1 MAEDELAGEGGNPIS
16 QRHLLGLI
24 LEIRNLKDD
33 AAARKLGVSIQQIR
47 EWASELEK
55 EGWVI
60 ISSDDGVMQS
70 YSVTKGGLGKLK
82 SLKKQITEQENYVP
96 KPVVPPKAR
105 MAESRARFKSR
116 IDAYGN
122 LVKSS
127 YRDFILLASTLISV
141 YLLYVFITKP
151 NNEVLSFFLA
161 VLIFSVVLLLFN
173 QYDRYLKTKKVISFI
188 EWLMWVIGSRK
199 RYVAIIITYIL
210 MIYFVVMFIVYPAD
224 RAAYLTY
231 SIVVI
236 STSVLISAPK
246 KNVMDVIKFYIGIIF
261 LTYSVLLIVGLRSIT
276 ITLLEESSRIVDV
289 IVGVVILLLVQLND
303 ENLGVGVNS
312 LKKILKE
319 SDL

>member
-1 MAEDELAGEGGNPIS
+1 
-16 QRHLLGLI
+16 
-24 LEIRNLKDD
+24 
-33 AAARKLGVSIQQIR
+33 
-47 EWASELEK
+47 
-55 EGWVI
+55 
-60 ISSDDGVMQS
+60 
-70 YSVTKGGLGKLK
+70 
-82 SLKKQITEQENYVP
+82 
-96 KPVVPPKAR
+96 
-105 MAESRARFKSR
+105 
-116 IDAYGN
+116 
-122 LVKSS
+122 
-127 YRDFILLASTLISV
+127 
-141 YLLYVFITKP
+141 
-151 NNEVLSFFLA
+151 
-161 VLIFSVVLLLFN
+161 
-173 QYDRYLKTKKVISFI
+173 
-188 EWLMWVIGSRK
+188 MWVIGSRK

-210 MIYFVVMFIVYPAD
+210 LIYFVVMFIVYPAD